1 MWLTKAFNL
10 NFSFVKVKYKTI
22 LKTHIMKT
30 IKLAIVALF
39 ISAAS
44 FAQSPEV
51 KAATPVLT
59 KQTPS
64 LLKWD
69 TDLHDFGTLNQGKPA
84 TYEFTFTNTSK
95 ETVLITNVRPSCG
108 CTAANYTKTPIKPGE
123 KGMVAATY
131 NAASPGNFAK
141 SITVT
146 TSDSELPKSL
156 TIKGKVEA
164 APAPAQETKTLAN

>member
-1 MWLTKAFNL
+1 
-10 NFSFVKVKYKTI
+10 
-22 LKTHIMKT
+22 MKT

-39 ISAAS
+39 ISAVS
-44 FAQSPEV
+44 FAQSPEM

-59 KQTPS
+59 KQAPS
-64 LLKWD
+64 LIKWD
-69 TDLHDFGTLNQGKPA
+69 TELHDFGTLNQGKPA

-146 TSDSELPKSL
+146 TSDSDMPKSL

-164 APAPAQETKTLAN
+164 APAVEETKTSLN

>member
-1 MWLTKAFNL
+1 
-10 NFSFVKVKYKTI
+10 
-22 LKTHIMKT
+22 MKT
-30 IKLAIVALF
+30 FKLAIVALF

-44 FAQSPEV
+44 FAQTPEV
-51 KAATPVLT
+51 KSAPVVT

-69 TDLHDFGTLNQGKPA
+69 QELHDFGNITQGKPA
-84 TYEFTFTNTSK
+84 TYEFTFTNTTK
-95 ETVLITNVRPSCG
+95 ETILITNVRPSCG

-131 NAASPGNFAK
+131 NAAAAGPFTK

-146 TSDSELPKSL
+146 TSDSDLPKSL
-156 TIKGKVEA
+156 TIKGKVDA
-164 APAPAQETKTLAN
+164 NPTPAQDSKTIAN